1 MRLERC
7 PLWPSVRKNETPL
20 VCSSATAGG
29 RYRMGGGRYTM
40 AGGRYTI
47 MCAFVSCIALM
58 GVAGCAPRLPVYPWS
73 GHEDALRTITAR
85 ARSIDTV
92 SARCRMVLSGSD
104 GETIQLDGAIV
115 VKYPDHFRLRAWKFS
130 RCVFDLTVTP
140 EGVWLMDAEGDR
152 RGDLADLLSPTNS
165 PTRVP
170 IMTAWSLVQDPS
182 ALGGEPELIDMDER
196 RFTVRYASD
205 DGYMQCR
212 IDRRTLTP
220 IEYRFMGADGRTAAT
235 IKLDAYR
242 ARRGAV
248 WPTRMTIRSE
258 ERMIE
263 LRLSE
268 IEINDELAERAF
280 DPPTGAIRQP

>member
-1 MRLERC
+1 
-7 PLWPSVRKNETPL
+7 
-20 VCSSATAGG
+20 
-29 RYRMGGGRYTM
+29 MGGGRCTTG
-40 AGGRYTI
+40 GGRYII
-47 MCAFVSCIALM
+47 MCAFVSCLALT

-73 GHEDALRTITAR
+73 GHENALRTITAR
-85 ARSIDTV
+85 ARSIETM
-92 SARCRMVLSGSD
+92 SARCRMVLSASD
-104 GETIQLDGAIV
+104 GETVQLDGAIV
-115 VKYPDHFRLRAWKFS
+115 VKYPDHLRLRAWKFS
-130 RCVFDLTVTP
+130 RCVFDLTITP
-140 EGVWLMDAEGDR
+140 DGKWLMDAGGDR
-152 RGDLADLLSPTNS
+152 RGDLADLLSPTHS

-182 ALGGEPELIDMDER
+182 ALGGEPELVDADGR
-196 RFTVRYASD
+196 RFTVRYALD

-242 ARRGAV
+242 ARRGAL
-248 WPTRMTIRSE
+248 WPTRMTIRSG

-268 IEINDELAERAF
+268 VEINDELAERAF
-280 DPPTGAIRQP
+280 DPPTGAIRRP